1 MSTDATLPPSPSEA
15 SSDRLPWVR
24 GVVGM
29 LLGAGLV
36 WGLLE
41 VSQLYPYSFTHGRP
55 VLPAVPAAPSQPV
68 GLSPWTYKVLRLVF
82 TYK

>member
-1 MSTDATLPPSPSEA
+1 MSTDATHTPSPSEA
-15 SSDRLPWVR
+15 PSDRLPWVQ
-24 GVVGM
+24 GLLGL

-55 VLPAVPAAPSQPV
+55 ALPAVPAAPSQPV
-68 GLSPWTYKVLRLVF
+68 DLSISF
-82 TYK
+82 I